1 MGTSWIECQSGGS
14 DLMRCPVPPLA
25 SPSPGISEACPHGP
39 IHHNPGPGGLP
50 FAARSALRR
59 HPGGL
64 QALGPPSWDGVP
76 SAPLTAIEQV
86 WHVRDIEIL
95 GYHVRLRRT
104 RDEWNPTLASPDT
117 DTLARE
123 RARLRQ
129 PARGP
134 RAGGVPGGLCADGG
148 AHREPV
154 ARAAP
159 SHRCVRGRRSTVA
172 AKPGAQSVQPRS
184 AAPRAPGC
192 GSSRTPRSDGPHLKT
207 AIGPSPTRGRCGAC
221 PGCG

>member
-64 QALGPPSWDGVP
+64 QALGPPFVG
-76 SAPLTAIEQV
+76 
-86 WHVRDIEIL
+86 
-95 GYHVRLRRT
+95 RRAQCAFD
-104 RDEWNPTLASPDT
+104 RHRAG
-117 DTLARE
+117 LARAGHRDSGLPRSPASHAGRME
-123 RARLRQ
+123 SNAGVAGYRYPGQGARLRQ

-184 AAPRAPGC
+184 AAPCAPGC